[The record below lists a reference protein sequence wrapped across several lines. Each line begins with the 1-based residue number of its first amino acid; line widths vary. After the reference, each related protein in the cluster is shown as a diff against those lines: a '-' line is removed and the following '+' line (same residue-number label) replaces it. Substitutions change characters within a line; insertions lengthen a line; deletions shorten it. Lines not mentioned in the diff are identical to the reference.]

1 MPVDALTLLLTGLL
15 AAGVEPAASAPPDP
29 ELLEF
34 LGSFETADGRWL
46 DPLVLDERERAEAA
60 PEPPR
65 EEKRHD

>member
-15 AAGVEPAASAPPDP
+15 AAGVEPAAGAPPDP

-34 LGSFETADGRWL
+34 LGSFETAGRWL

-65 EEKRHD
+65 EENRHD